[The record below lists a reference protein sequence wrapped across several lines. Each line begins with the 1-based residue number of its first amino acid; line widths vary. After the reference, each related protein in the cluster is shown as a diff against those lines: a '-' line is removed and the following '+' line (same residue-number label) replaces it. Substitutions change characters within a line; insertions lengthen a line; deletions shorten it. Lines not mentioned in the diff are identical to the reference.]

1 MKSQLLQWNY
11 ISHFLLKSI
20 GLFTQSIYIE
30 YFTFSA
36 PSALVNPKDL
46 FPQWTVRRTGVL
58 VGSQLAMVYPPS
70 NYGNRLAFI
79 KEYSL
84 LK

>member
-1 MKSQLLQWNY
+1 MSL
-11 ISHFLLKSI
+11 SHFLLKSI

-36 PSALVNPKDL
+36 PSSFVDPEDL
-46 FPQWTVRRTGVL
+46 FPQWPVRTTGVL
-58 VGSQLAMVYPPS
+58 VDSHQAMISLPS
-70 NYGNRLAFI
+70 NYKNRLVFI

-84 LK
+84 LKIYD